1 MTYDIVIIGGGI
13 SGLYNYMNL
22 INNKKKIILLEQNN
36 YFGGRIYQHKE
47 TINSQNYYFPS
58 GAARFNINHKH
69 VIRLL
74 KHFKLLDF
82 RKDKPINADINF
94 IDTKNSFSDK
104 FKNKHGFFYIDK
116 VIKYCKKIDENILRS
131 YTFKQISSK
140 ILNKE
145 ELEFMLIASGYSGQL
160 KNMNAFDAL
169 KLFTKD
175 IRPDLIYYY
184 GKYDILIKKIVE
196 YLKNNNAN
204 LNLNSLVKNIKFN
217 KEKNNYEILYNNTKI
232 FGEKIIFSI
241 PKYNLLKFNILK
253 PIHCILDKSIHCKK
267 LCRTYAIFRKED
279 IWYQN
284 IKKKIVTNNQLR
296 YVIPMGFNNP
306 VIMISYSDDIYTDY
320 WKKIQNDQKK
330 LKQSIVK
337 LVDETFNIKIN
348 EPLKVIVSHWECGVA
363 YWRKNINSEIISN
376 FLLNP
381 LPNIYISGE
390 NYSLNQS
397 WVNGALD
404 SCEKILPLIVNN

>member
-22 INNKKKIILLEQNN
+22 INNNKNIILLEQNN

-47 TINSQNYYFPS
+47 TINSQNYYFPF
-58 GAARFNINHKH
+58 GAARFNVNHKH

-94 IDTKNSFSDK
+94 IDINNSFSSK

-116 VIKYCKKIDENILRS
+116 VIKFCKKIDENTLRS

-140 ILNKE
+140 ILDNE

-175 IRPDLIYYY
+175 IRPDLTYYY

-196 YLKNNNAN
+196 YLKSKKAN
-204 LNLNSLVKNIKFN
+204 LNLNSFVKSIKFN
-217 KEKNNYEILYNNTKI
+217 KEKNNYEILYNNKKI
-232 FGEKIIFSI
+232 IGEKIIFCV

-253 PIHCILDKSIHCKK
+253 PIHCILDKSIQCKK
-267 LCRTYAIFRKED
+267 LCRTYAIFKKED

-284 IKKKIVTNNQLR
+284 INKKIVTNNHLR
-296 YVIPMGFNNP
+296 YVIPMGSNNP

-320 WKKIQNDQKK
+320 WKKMQYNQK
-330 LKQSIVK
+330 
-337 LVDETFNIKIN
+337 N
-348 EPLKVIVSHWECGVA
+348 
-363 YWRKNINSEIISN
+363 
-376 FLLNP
+376 
-381 LPNIYISGE
+381 
-390 NYSLNQS
+390 
-397 WVNGALD
+397 
-404 SCEKILPLIVNN
+404 